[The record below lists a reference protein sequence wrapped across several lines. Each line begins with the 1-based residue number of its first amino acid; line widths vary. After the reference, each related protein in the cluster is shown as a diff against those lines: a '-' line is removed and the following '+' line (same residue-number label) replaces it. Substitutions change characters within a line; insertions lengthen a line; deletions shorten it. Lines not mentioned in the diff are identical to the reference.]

1 MAVVQRR
8 KVAGL
13 RRLLQEADRDVSVGD
28 GNDDDDDD
36 DDGDYEDEEKDSG
49 DLTPSEVSSIRAW
62 LSKNS

>member
-36 DDGDYEDEEKDSG
+36 DYDYEDEEKDSG